1 MHVLGGPVFRAVE
14 SVLIIAV
21 VNLSDRSFILLSLT
35 LSGAGRRREPR
46 VSGHELV
53 VAHWTDSDGRA
64 RAERARIVDRSKKG
78 LGLHLTVPIPV
89 GVEVNISGGT
99 TVRARVRH
107 CRADGEAYTVGLHR
121 LSADTC

>member
-1 MHVLGGPVFRAVE
+1 MHIQIERWHPGK
-14 SVLIIAV
+14 
-21 VNLSDRSFILLSLT
+21 VNRIDTPALPNSKDAKP